1 MTLKDKIKLLP
12 NKPGSYQFKNEQ
24 GKIIYVGKAKNLKS
38 RVSSYFTGSHDAK
51 TSRLVMNIHD
61 IEYIITKSEL
71 DALLLEL
78 NLIKKYN
85 PRYNIMLTDDKTY
98 PYIEITNETHPKIV
112 ITRQIKKKSKR
123 LFGPYPNVSAARD
136 TVKILNKIYPLRKCD
151 SLPKVAC
158 LYYHIG
164 QCMAPCIHDIKQKDY
179 TPIIQDIKRFLKGD
193 TKAVIKEL
201 ESYMHEASESLEFE
215 RANEYK
221 KTIEHIKTTTEKQ
234 RINLNDLKDRDV
246 IGYYDDD
253 HLLSIEIFFIRNGKI
268 SARHQKLVEIY
279 TDPITSLVDYLIQFY
294 DREMIPRE
302 VFAPAAL
309 KDTSLASY
317 LKTRFHYPQRGQK
330 AKLLQLAIDNAK
342 QSLYEK
348 QAVIKREYE
357 RTFGAIEAI
366 GDALKIET
374 PRHIEAFDNSNLFG
388 SHAVSS
394 LVVYKDGKRDKSAY
408 RKYKIKTAKSDS
420 DFAMMKEVLYRRYY
434 RLLMEN
440 QPLPDLILV
449 DGGKP
454 QLTAAKEILDQ
465 FDIHVPLAGLVKD
478 KTHQTNH
485 LMTPSGDTVVL
496 KKTSHAFHLLTR
508 IQDEAH
514 RFAITYHQNVR
525 SKGVFNSVLDDIP
538 GIGKITK
545 QKLLQKYKTIHK
557 MKLVSIEE
565 LKTLGLT
572 DTQATNL
579 INALKKES

>member
-1 MTLKDKIKLLP
+1 
-12 NKPGSYQFKNEQ
+12 
-24 GKIIYVGKAKNLKS
+24 
-38 RVSSYFTGSHDAK
+38 
-51 TSRLVMNIHD
+51 MNIHD

-136 TVKILNKIYPLRKCD
+136 TVKLLNKIYPLRKCD

-302 VFAPAAL
+302 VFAPADL

-317 LKTRFHYPQRGQK
+317 LKTKFHYPQRGQK
-330 AKLLQLAIDNAK
+330 AKLLHLAIDNAK
-342 QSLYEK
+342 QSLFEK

-366 GDALKIET
+366 GNALNIET

-394 LVVYKDGKRDKSAY
+394 LVVYKDGKRDKSSY
-408 RKYKIKTAKSDS
+408 RKYKIKTAQTDS
-420 DFAMMKEVLYRRYY
+420 DFDMMKEVLYRRYY

-454 QLTAAKEILDQ
+454 QLTAAKEILKQ
-465 FDIHVPLAGLVKD
+465 FDINVPLAGLVKD
-478 KTHQTNH
+478 KTHQTNQ
-485 LMTPSGDTVVL
+485 LMTPSGETIVL

-557 MKLVSIEE
+557 IKLVSIEE

-572 DTQATNL
+572 DPQATNL

>member
-525 SKGVFNSVLDDIP
+525 SKGVFNSVLDDVP

>member
-420 DFAMMKEVLYRRYY
+420 DFDMMKEVLYRRYY

>member
-1 MTLKDKIKLLP
+1 
-12 NKPGSYQFKNEQ
+12 
-24 GKIIYVGKAKNLKS
+24 
-38 RVSSYFTGSHDAK
+38 
-51 TSRLVMNIHD
+51 
-61 IEYIITKSEL
+61 
-71 DALLLEL
+71 
-78 NLIKKYN
+78 
-85 PRYNIMLTDDKTY
+85 
-98 PYIEITNETHPKIV
+98 
-112 ITRQIKKKSKR
+112 
-123 LFGPYPNVSAARD
+123 
-136 TVKILNKIYPLRKCD
+136 
-151 SLPKVAC
+151 
-158 LYYHIG
+158 
-164 QCMAPCIHDIKQKDY
+164 
-179 TPIIQDIKRFLKGD
+179 
-193 TKAVIKEL
+193 
-201 ESYMHEASESLEFE
+201 
-215 RANEYK
+215 
-221 KTIEHIKTTTEKQ
+221 
-234 RINLNDLKDRDV
+234 
-246 IGYYDDD
+246 
-253 HLLSIEIFFIRNGKI
+253 
-268 SARHQKLVEIY
+268 
-279 TDPITSLVDYLIQFY
+279 VDYLIQFY

-420 DFAMMKEVLYRRYY
+420 DFDMMKEVLYRRYY

-525 SKGVFNSVLDDIP
+525 SKGVFNSVLDDVP